1 MLSLCIFVDLHVAV
15 NSIKPLT
22 FSIEKQ
28 EWVWFRLYCCQ
39 TKKVFRTA
47 VYIYIYIYLYGIH
60 IYVCTYLGSR
70 VNCPILSDF
79 NQIWSFWTD
88 FHKSSQSQISRKS
101 VQWET
106 RWYMRTDWYRQTDG
120 WTDMQTD
127 GPTNRQASRQ
137 MDRQAGR
144 RTESQANGST
154 DRQTSMTKLV
164 GAFRYWRKPSWKW
177 KRTHETEPH
186 DSAHTTH

>member
-1 MLSLCIFVDLHVAV
+1 MLSLCIFVNLHVAV

-28 EWVWFRLYCCQ
+28 EWVWFLLYCCQ
-39 TKKVFRTA
+39 TKKIFRTA
-47 VYIYIYIYLYGIH
+47 VY

-127 GPTNRQASRQ
+127 GRTDRRTG
-137 MDRQAGR
+137 RQAGR
-144 RTESQANGST
+144 RTDRQADGHRVKQTEVQT
-154 DRQTSMTKLV
+154 DRQTSMTKLI
-164 GAFRYWRKPSWKW
+164 GAFRYWRKPAWKW